1 MSTTE
6 AVPANDVKIRGAMER
21 LLAGQP
27 LHSDGRLT
35 VKNLA
40 LEAGLS
46 RQQVYRSALLEEF
59 NEHLRRIAERG
70 EAPTERHLQTIA
82 RLRQQLAEE
91 KERSARYRVE
101 RDEARRQQ
109 ETLANQVRLFD
120 EQNRRLEG
128 ELGNAGRVAVLR
140 PGSRP
145 GEVAAEE
152 KAQS

>member
-1 MSTTE
+1 MSATE
-6 AVPANDVKIRGAMER
+6 AVPANDVKIRSAMER

-46 RQQVYRSALLEEF
+46 RQQVYRSALVEEF

-82 RLRQQLAEE
+82 RLHQQLAEE
-91 KERSARYRVE
+91 KERTARYRVE
-101 RDEARRQQ
+101 RDQARRQQ
-109 ETLANQVRLFD
+109 ETLANQVRLLD
-120 EQNRRLEG
+120 EQNRHLER
-128 ELGNAGRVAVLR
+128 ELGDTGKVVPLR
-140 PGSRP
+140 EGDRR
-145 GEVAAEE
+145 
-152 KAQS
+152 